1 MRLRPP
7 GAAEAAGGTG
17 NLPVLGGLAAGAT
30 HSGLGFSGFLSVK
43 IIAQSWRSIGC
54 LVVALLACGAA
65 GFASAQTSS
74 SSAPAPV
81 ALRTVVVLGDSLAAG
96 YGVDSAEAFP
106 ALLQQKISA
115 AGLPFK
121 IVNAGVSGDTTAG
134 GLRRLDWVLKRP
146 VDVLLIELG
155 GNDGLRGLAPE
166 TTRTNLQAIIDKTR
180 QRQPHVR
187 FILAGMQMPP
197 NLGEEFIRKFAR
209 VFPEVA
215 KANHAALI
223 PQLLE
228 GVGGDPKWNLP
239 DRIHPT
245 PQGHKRVAE
254 TVWKV
259 LRPVLEEAAKR

>member
-1 MRLRPP
+1 MAVRKITNLRRW
-7 GAAEAAGGTG
+7 
-17 NLPVLGGLAAGAT
+17 L
-30 HSGLGFSGFLSVK
+30 
-43 IIAQSWRSIGC
+43 WC
-54 LVVALLACGAA
+54 LVVVLLACGVAKI
-65 GFASAQTSS
+65 ASAQSS
-74 SSAPAPV
+74 SVTAPV
-81 ALRTVVVLGDSLAAG
+81 AFRTVVVLGDSLAAG

-106 ALLQQKISA
+106 ALLQQKISV

-180 QRQPHVR
+180 QQRPGAR
-187 FILAGMQMPP
+187 FVIAGMQMPP
-197 NLGEEFIRKFAR
+197 NLGEEFIRKFER

-215 KANHAALI
+215 KANGAALI
-223 PQLLE
+223 PQLLA
-228 GVGGDPKWNLP
+228 GVGGDPKLNLP

-245 PQGHKRVAE
+245 PQGHQLVAE
-254 TVWKV
+254 TVWKI

>member
-1 MRLRPP
+1 MAVRKITNLRRW
-7 GAAEAAGGTG
+7 
-17 NLPVLGGLAAGAT
+17 L
-30 HSGLGFSGFLSVK
+30 
-43 IIAQSWRSIGC
+43 WC
-54 LVVALLACGAA
+54 LVVVLLTCGVAKI
-65 GFASAQTSS
+65 ASAQTS
-74 SSAPAPV
+74 PVTAPV

-106 ALLQQKISA
+106 ALLQQKISV

-180 QRQPHVR
+180 QQRPGAR
-187 FILAGMQMPP
+187 FVIAGMQMPP
-197 NLGEEFIRKFAR
+197 NLGADFIRKFER

-215 KANHAALI
+215 KANGAALI
-223 PQLLE
+223 PQLLA
-228 GVGGDPKWNLP
+228 GVGGDPKLNLP

-245 PQGHKRVAE
+245 PQGHQLVTE
-254 TVWKV
+254 TVWKI

>member
-1 MRLRPP
+1 MVLHKIASLRRC
-7 GAAEAAGGTG
+7 AWWFVA
-17 NLPVLGGLAAGAT
+17 
-30 HSGLGFSGFLSVK
+30 
-43 IIAQSWRSIGC
+43 
-54 LVVALLACGAA
+54 ALLLCAA
-65 GFASAQTSS
+65 ARVAPAQTSS
-74 SSAPAPV
+74 AVAAPATP
-81 ALRTVVVLGDSLAAG
+81 RTVVVLGDSLAAG

-134 GLRRLDWVLKRP
+134 GLRRLDWILKRP

-166 TTRTNLQAIIDKTR
+166 ATRTNLQAIIDKTR
-180 QRQPHVR
+180 QRQPGAR
-187 FILAGMQMPP
+187 FVVAGMQMPP
-197 NLGEEFIRKFAR
+197 NLGEEYIRKFER

-228 GVGGDPKWNLP
+228 GVGGDPKLNLP

-245 PQGHKRVAE
+245 PQGHKLVAE

-259 LRPVLEEAAKR
+259 LRPVLEEVAKR

>member
-1 MRLRPP
+1 MAVRKITNLRRW
-7 GAAEAAGGTG
+7 
-17 NLPVLGGLAAGAT
+17 V
-30 HSGLGFSGFLSVK
+30 
-43 IIAQSWRSIGC
+43 GC
-54 LVVALLACGAA
+54 LVVALLACGTA
-65 GFASAQTSS
+65 GVASAQTPTLA
-74 SSAPAPV
+74 APAPV

-106 ALLQQKISA
+106 ALLQQKISV

-180 QRQPHVR
+180 QRQPNAR
-187 FILAGMQMPP
+187 FLIAGMQMPP

-223 PQLLE
+223 PHLLE
-228 GVGGDPKWNLP
+228 GVGGDPKLNLP

-245 PQGHKRVAE
+245 PQGHKLVAE
-254 TVWKV
+254 TVWKI
-259 LRPVLEEAAKR
+259 LRPLLEEAAKR